1 MKKIYQAPKTLSI
14 DLQVEGVFALS
25 DGQNLKI
32 DTYENHAGSS
42 TLSEKKDHSTE
53 TGGE

>member
-14 DLQVEGVFALS
+14 DLQVEGVCALS
-25 DGQNLKI
+25 GGQNAKI

-42 TLSEKKDHSTE
+42 NFSDKKDYSSE
-53 TGGE
+53 IWGE

>member
-32 DTYENHAGSS
+32 DANSEHAGSS
-42 TLSEKKDHSTE
+42 NFSNKKDYSSE
-53 TGGE
+53 IWGE

>member
-25 DGQNLKI
+25 GGRATI
-32 DTYENHAGSS
+32 DSDTKHAGSS
-42 TLSEKKDHSTE
+42 NFSGKKDYSSE
-53 TGGE
+53 IWGE